1 MGEGGILTIAHTPDA
16 DDAFMFYGIVAGA
29 VEIRGFR
36 GVRHVIEDI
45 ETLNRWLVEEGRDV
59 DASAVSAHAYAYIV
73 DRYFLLRTG
82 ASMGEGYGPVV
93 VSKSESVRLEGS
105 RIAVPGRY
113 TTAGLILTIALRG
126 RFTPVYARF
135 DEIPAMVEDGRVDA
149 GLLIH
154 EEQIAYSRRGLTVV
168 LDLWDWWA
176 RVTGGLPMP
185 LGVDVFSR
193 RLGRGAAEAFRD
205 ALRLSI
211 EYAYQHFDE
220 ALDYAMRYSRVKDRE
235 LVARFIKMYVNERTM
250 DMGDDGVEAHRTL
263 YRLARESGVLKKA
276 VELRRDD
283 IV

>member
-1 MGEGGILTIAHTPDA
+1 M
-16 DDAFMFYGIVAGA
+16 
-29 VEIRGFR
+29 
-36 GVRHVIEDI
+36 IEDI

-93 VSKSESVRLEGS
+93 VSRSESVRLEGS

-135 DEIPAMVEDGRVDA
+135 DEIPAMVEEGRVDA

-168 LDLWDWWA
+168 LNLWDWWA

-220 ALDYAMRYSRVKDRE
+220 ALDYAMRFSRVKDRE

-250 DMGDDGVEAHRTL
+250 DMGEDGVEAHRTL
-263 YRLARESGVLKKA
+263 YRLARESGVLDKA
-276 VELRRDD
+276 VELREDD